1 MHALQKIKMPL
12 PVPPAARK
20 THNKIF
26 EQLTALSGSTARS
39 CREAEFKRTWKETLD
54 LIDRY
59 QKEIASASRL
69 TISCAEGRGTDGRR
83 TEGCTACCCHWVED
97 VNSFEAELIAEHLE
111 RVFPERIRLIIEQC
125 GRDEET
131 LIKLNAIVEGKLGDF
146 NSRGLLNNAD
156 PVDLLL
162 ASFYRQQIPCPL
174 LDGKLCIAYP
184 VRPLTCRMYVS
195 FSAPAHCCP
204 DTIDEGEVPTYL
216 FDLEEEAD
224 AIIDRL
230 HFKFL
235 KFENDTGLRS
245 LLAKYLR
252 RL

>member
-1 MHALQKIKMPL
+1 MPALQKIKMPL

-26 EQLTALSGSTARS
+26 ERLTVLSGSTACS
-39 CREAEFKRTWKETLD
+39 CREPDFKRTWKETLD

-59 QKEIASASRL
+59 QQEITSASRL
-69 TISCAEGRGTDGRR
+69 TISCDER
-83 TEGCTACCCHWVED
+83 CTACCCHWVED
-97 VNSFEAELIAEHLE
+97 VNSFEAELIAEHLK
-111 RVFPERIRLIIEQC
+111 RVFPEKIRLIIEQC
-125 GRDEET
+125 GRDEKT
-131 LIKLNAIVEGKLGDF
+131 LTKLNAIVEAKLGDF
-146 NSRGLLNNAD
+146 NSRGLLNSAD

-162 ASFYRQQIPCPL
+162 ASFYRMQIPCPL

-195 FSAPAHCCP
+195 FSAPPHCRP
-204 DTIDEGEVPTYL
+204 DTIDESEVPTYL
-216 FDLEEEAD
+216 FDLDEEAD